1 MNQLEDRLR
10 QALGADM
17 DVPDLLADVH
27 TGARRRR
34 ARRTTG
40 VVAVAA
46 AAAVATIGLVVSLG
60 HETTTKRPA
69 PPVAPP
75 PVGVVDVADG
85 DGRLLALT
93 PGAVWQQDD
102 NVWAKLHEFG
112 GDGFQY
118 LVASPDG
125 TDAWAWGN
133 RLWST
138 HDGGHTWQV
147 VQVPG
152 DPTYGYHVWTTQT
165 FGFVQTADRSN
176 RPQFF
181 RFPLGS
187 DVWDMKLG
195 PGFGG
200 SGGYGDLLT
209 AGNTV
214 AFLTYLGEDT
224 SEPVL
229 RVGEEDF
236 HGSGELPLPCSGENT
251 VYPADT
257 EVFTLCPRGDD
268 GATVYRTTG
277 MSRWEEFGT
286 TTGVVKDVEALSD
299 DALLVVGADSVMVTP
314 SGTRPVTGDLGDGAW
329 GAATVGDASYVAAQ
343 DGRLLVSRDGGL
355 TWTALE

>member
-17 DVPDLLADVH
+17 EVPDLLADVR
-27 TGARRRR
+27 TGAHRRR
-34 ARRTTG
+34 ARRTAG
-40 VVAVAA
+40 VVAVTA
-46 AAAVATIGLVVSLG
+46 AAAVAIIGLVVSLG
-60 HETTTKRPA
+60 DDTTTTNRPA
-69 PPVAPP
+69 PPAAPP

-85 DGRLLALT
+85 GDRLLALT
-93 PGAVWQQDD
+93 TGAVWQQDD
-102 NVWAKLHEFG
+102 DGWAKLHEFG
-112 GDGFQY
+112 GDEFQY

-125 TDAWAWGN
+125 TDAWAWGY

-147 VQVPG
+147 VPVPG
-152 DPTYGYHVWTTQT
+152 DSTYGFHVWTTQT
-165 FGFVQTADRSN
+165 FVFVQTADRSN

-181 RFPLGS
+181 RFPFGS
-187 DVWDMKLG
+187 DVWDMSLG
-195 PGFGG
+195 PDF
-200 SGGYGDLLT
+200 GGYGDLVT

-236 HGSGELPLPCSGENT
+236 HGSRELPLPCSGENT

-268 GATVYRTTG
+268 GATVYRTAG

-299 DALLVVGADSVMVTP
+299 DALLVVGEDSVVVTP
-314 SGTRPVTGDLGDGAW
+314 SGSRPVTGDLGDGAW
-329 GAATVGDASYVAAQ
+329 GAATVGDASYLAAQ
-343 DGRLLVSRDGGL
+343 DGRLLVSSDGGL
-355 TWTALE
+355 TWNVLE